1 MFWLIAMV
9 LGGSPTGS
17 PAAVPYLLGGFGPVF
32 GAIAVRVR
40 RTRRGEP
47 VPARAVRFRQG
58 VRLLWV
64 LPLLVAASGSVVAG
78 ALLADFLGVAGVS
91 LAGGRELIA
100 SVGGIVPFFV
110 GMLVA
115 GPLSEEPGWRGTA
128 YPRLRASMSR
138 LQTGLVLGAVW
149 AVWHLPLFFIEGT
162 VQAELGLFSWSGLM
176 FSLSVIP
183 VALLTGYAYERAGL
197 AASIAVHLATNTTM
211 AILTIDTPATQA
223 LVLTIQTILATTLLT
238 TQHDHRTQP
247 PVQTAAPHP
256 HHTTTNTS
264 PHISPTRA

>member
-47 VPARAVRFRQG
+47 VPARAVTLRQG
-58 VRLLWV
+58 VRPLWV

-100 SVGGIVPFFV
+100 SVGGIV
-110 GMLVA
+110 
-115 GPLSEEPGWRGTA
+115 
-128 YPRLRASMSR
+128 
-138 LQTGLVLGAVW
+138 
-149 AVWHLPLFFIEGT
+149 
-162 VQAELGLFSWSGLM
+162 
-176 FSLSVIP
+176 
-183 VALLTGYAYERAGL
+183 
-197 AASIAVHLATNTTM
+197 
-211 AILTIDTPATQA
+211 
-223 LVLTIQTILATTLLT
+223 
-238 TQHDHRTQP
+238 
-247 PVQTAAPHP
+247 
-256 HHTTTNTS
+256 
-264 PHISPTRA
+264 